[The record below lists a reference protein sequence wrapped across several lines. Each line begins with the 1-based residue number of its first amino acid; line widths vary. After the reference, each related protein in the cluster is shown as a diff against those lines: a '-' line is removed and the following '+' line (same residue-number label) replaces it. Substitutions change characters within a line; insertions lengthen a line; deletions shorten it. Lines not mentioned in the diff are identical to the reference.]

1 MSTEGHEGP
10 LRTSFLSTK
19 DHEGPRRTSFL
30 STKGHEGPQR
40 TSFLS
45 TKGHEGPLRTSF
57 LSTKG
62 HEGPLRTSFFPR
74 RATKGHEEN
83 HLWSTHIMV
92 VDHEN
97 HLRNGPILPVGVLS
111 FCYIVSSLLQM
122 TTEPSQC
129 PGGGRMRSD
138 DSFGSVAFPAA
149 PNRPVIGGELA
160 AGHQRSAGRRLF
172 ARKNT
177 ASVARAAR
185 VPCTETAKRGPAV
198 SASEPVTSSPGRPI
212 P

>member
-1 MSTEGHEGP
+1 MSIHEGP
-10 LRTSFLSTK
+10 RRRPFLV
-19 DHEGPRRTSFL
+19 HEGPRRTTKNFL
-30 STKGHEGPQR
+30 FFHGGPRKTTKN
-40 TSFLS
+40 TY
-45 TKGHEGPLRTSF
+45 
-57 LSTKG
+57 
-62 HEGPLRTSFFPR
+62 FPR

-122 TTEPSQC
+122 STEPSQC
-129 PGGGRMRSD
+129 LGGGRMRSD